1 MKKSIIITSPNVTV
15 TANNFRL
22 LQEAAI
28 LGENEVVPVSSI
40 KEALEIGDKNDLYI
54 TSVVDDII
62 KLVFKGR
69 EKVFFWVQ
77 GILPEE
83 SAMRHRGRL
92 RFFILS
98 KMERFA
104 LSHSKY
110 LAFVSEPMREH
121 YEKKYKLKF
130 DGKYYIFPCYN
141 TTIYPETFFTEN
153 KYKNNYFVYAGGLAV
168 WQCFEKTLDIYKTV
182 EDWGLPN
189 TKLIVLTKNKQQA
202 EADIV
207 SKGIKNYEIG
217 FTTPEELPNILKTAK
232 FGFVIR
238 EDSPVNRV
246 ATPTKISTYLSCG
259 LIPIFGAGVE
269 TFRRFS
275 ENMKYT
281 VPWSNSE
288 DDYNRIKVFMASEIN
303 PDNVLNE
310 YQLFFDM
317 NYSSERH
324 IEALRRIIKELID
337 EGNN

>member
-1 MKKSIIITSPNVTV
+1 MKKIIIITSPNITV
-15 TANNFRL
+15 TANNFNVLKESSSKDNRV
-22 LQEAAI
+22 I
-28 LGENEVVPVSSI
+28 TVSSI
-40 KEALEIGDKNDLYI
+40 KAALAAGKKKDLYI
-54 TSVVDDII
+54 SSSANEILRLI
-62 KLVFKGR
+62 LKGR
-69 EKVFFWVQ
+69 GNVLFWVQ

-83 SAMRHRGRL
+83 SAMRHSSRL
-92 RFFILS
+92 RFFLLS
-98 KMERFA
+98 QMERFA
-104 LSHSKY
+104 LSHSRY

-121 YEKKYKLKF
+121 YEKKYNLDF

-141 TTIYPETFFTEN
+141 TTIYPETFYTEN
-153 KYKNNYFVYAGGLAV
+153 KYSNNYFVYAGGLAV
-168 WQCFEKTLDIYKTV
+168 WQCFEKTLEIYKIV

-202 EADIV
+202 EVDII

-275 ENMKYT
+275 EKMKYT
-281 VPWSNSE
+281 ISWSNSE
-288 DDYNRIKVFMASEIN
+288 DDYNKIMVFMTSEIK
-303 PDNVLNE
+303 PDSVLNE
-310 YQLFFDM
+310 YQHFFDK
-317 NYSSERH
+317 NYSNERH
-324 IEALRRIIKELID
+324 VEALREIINKLID